1 MKSASAQR
9 GFTLIEL
16 LIVVAIIGILSAI
29 AIPQYSN
36 YKENSAKAAC
46 EQELSAAR
54 TALIVEDKV
63 SSSGADL
70 GEEYNWSACS
80 SSSAKVSS
88 DGKSLVAKPEGYTDA
103 DAEVAVSL
111 GANIDLSS

>member
-63 SSSGADL
+63 STSDSLDG
-70 GEEYNWSACS
+70 EYNWSACS
-80 SSSAKVSS
+80 GAKVSS
-88 DGKSLVAKPEGYTDA
+88 GGESLEANPKDYPGVT
-103 DAEVAVSL
+103 VTVSL

>member
-1 MKSASAQR
+1 MKNVGAQR

-63 SSSGADL
+63 SSSGTDL
-70 GEEYNWSACS
+70 SGEYNWSACS
-80 SSSAKVSS
+80 SSSVRVSG
-88 DGKSLVAKPEGYTDA
+88 DGESLKANPKDYANVD
-103 DAEVAVSL
+103 VVVSL